1 MSDKVRFSFLL
12 RPGEYADLGRIAEAM
27 DRSRGAAL
35 RTLIRERSRGLLPV
49 DATPAQPATPNNT
62 PANSKKSPWRSG
74 SFYLAG
80 LVVILALLAAI
91 STNVHGLDLVVVIT
105 GGLLSIIMIG
115 ALQLRQDEGISETN
129 FLKLMIE
136 SFKRLPLL
144 RGNNQAA
151 SASKGKAKSKSR

>member
-1 MSDKVRFSFLL
+1 MRDSRFTFLCTPDERRMLVTVAEKLQRSQGDAVRFLVREAS
-12 RPGEYADLGRIAEAM
+12 RDL
-27 DRSRGAAL
+27 AA
-35 RTLIRERSRGLLPV
+35 

-62 PANSKKSPWRSG
+62 PANGKKSPWRSG